1 LDLYLKRT
9 YSGFI
14 ADHFKAGEAAMMNY
28 YSPHSL
34 YSVSLVTFDPSPADI
49 RRWSRVLR
57 IKLGRA
63 IQIWSKPFVHGGG
76 FRAC

>member
-1 LDLYLKRT
+1 
-9 YSGFI
+9 
-14 ADHFKAGEAAMMNY
+14 MMNY
-28 YSPHSL
+28 YSSHSL
-34 YSVSLVTFDPSPADI
+34 YGVSLATFDPSPADI

-57 IKLGRA
+57 TRLGRA